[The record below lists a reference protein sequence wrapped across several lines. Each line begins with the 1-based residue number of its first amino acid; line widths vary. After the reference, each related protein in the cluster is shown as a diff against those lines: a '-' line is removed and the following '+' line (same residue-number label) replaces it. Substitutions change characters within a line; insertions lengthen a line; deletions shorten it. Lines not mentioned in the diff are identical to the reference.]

1 MAWNVSFH
9 KSTRSI
15 HHPSLATFPNPL
27 TLPVSQCF
35 LLPFLVKIIVFW
47 TDQSF
52 LLAPNILHRSL
63 HFFPASWACYIK
75 NISMQFRKIRS
86 KTCIRLISWFPT
98 IYFTGFIPIIYFA
111 HFNPT
116 ALIICVFQAKSCWT
130 GRLREEGSSLS
141 LYDTANQSVCPLSWL
156 GFFTKSKELW
166 TVWTTQACL

>member
-9 KSTRSI
+9 KSTQSI
-15 HHPSLATFPNPL
+15 HHTSLATFPNPW
-27 TLPVSQCF
+27 TLAVSQCF
-35 LLPFLVKIIVFW
+35 LLPFLVKIIISW

-52 LLAPNILHRSL
+52 LLAPNILHGSL

-98 IYFTGFIPIIYFA
+98 IYFTGFIPKIYFA

-116 ALIICVFQAKSCWT
+116 ALIERF
-130 GRLREEGSSLS
+130 SSEIMS
-141 LYDTANQSVCPLSWL
+141 DRSAQGGGFIPKPLWHCKPKCMPVVMARFL
-156 GFFTKSKELW
+156 H
-166 TVWTTQACL
+166 